1 MTGRRALIETLRA
14 EGMKYIFGNPGTSE
28 SPIMDALEGYP
39 DIRYLL
45 ATQEGVAMGMA
56 DAYARASGA
65 PSFVNLHIETGLANG
80 ISLLHNANAGGT
92 PLVLTAG
99 NKDTRELAH
108 GRSDLSE
115 MARQFTKWSVEVTDP
130 EAVPIVLQRA
140 FNEAKTP
147 PTGPV
152 FVSFAAN
159 ALDGEADV
167 DIVPSARGYHRGAP
181 DDRAVEEAVRL
192 LTEAENPVM
201 LVGDRVSQ
209 SGATAAAVRVAELL
223 GARVYAP
230 SYSEMNF
237 PTSHPQF
244 VDKVRLGYRGTAD
257 LLSEADVV
265 LAVGALASGYYM
277 LSEPTLRYL
286 GPQTRL
292 VHVDQDAS
300 GVGSTQRTDVGIVA
314 DPRTALQ
321 AITHALESS
330 MSGSAREAA
339 KSRAVAAAEAKE
351 AARSDWERHLRARWD
366 AEPMSAERMMTE
378 IATALPPGTIVVD
391 DAVTSSAAL
400 YSSIS
405 FDEPGSVYGGRGGAL
420 GWGMGGAMGVKLA
433 HPDRPVVAVVG
444 DGSAMMTV
452 QGLWTAAVEN
462 IPVVYVIC
470 NNGAYRVLKVNM
482 DYYKSHVLEDDARP
496 SEYIGMDFPIPF
508 NMAGMAEAI
517 GVYARRI
524 TDPSN
529 VGPALEEAL
538 ALNRPALL
546 DVVIDG
552 TV

>member
-80 ISLLHNANAGGT
+80 ISLLHNANTGGT

-147 PTGPV
+147 PTGPA

-181 DDRAVEEAVRL
+181 DDRAVEEAVCL

-209 SGATAAAVRVAELL
+209 SGATAAAVRVAELI

>member
-80 ISLLHNANAGGT
+80 ISLLHNANTGGT

-147 PTGPV
+147 PTGPA

-181 DDRAVEEAVRL
+181 DDRAVEEAVCL